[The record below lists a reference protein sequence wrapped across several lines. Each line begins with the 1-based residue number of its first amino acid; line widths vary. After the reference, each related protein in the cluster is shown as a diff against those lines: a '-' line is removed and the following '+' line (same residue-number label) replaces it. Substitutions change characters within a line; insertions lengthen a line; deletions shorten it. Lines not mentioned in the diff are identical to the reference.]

1 MTEAG
6 SFAPTVVGPIDRRSS
21 RELVALHIRA
31 MIFNGRLRHGDR
43 VRQDELADELGVS
56 RIPVREAIIALA
68 GEGWLTVTPHR
79 GAFVHGLDPDT
90 VRDHYELVGLVYG
103 MAARRA
109 AERAT
114 EEGLARLTEAQ
125 VALGNAETPA
135 EVHDTNDSYL
145 RCLNELAK
153 APRLASVMRGMSS
166 VVPGNFFELVPGT
179 IEVQKFGTAAV
190 VRAIRKGAGEKA
202 ADECLQL
209 LRRQGECVIE
219 LLESRGM
226 FAIDEPEAERAAR

>member
-1 MTEAG
+1 MLA
-6 SFAPTVVGPIDRRSS
+6 PIDRRSS
-21 RELVALHIRA
+21 RELVAIHIRS

-43 VRQDELADELGVS
+43 VRQDELAEELGVS

-79 GAFVHGLDPDT
+79 GAYVHGLDPDT

-109 AERAT
+109 TKRAT
-114 EEGLARLTEAQ
+114 KDGLARLAEAQ
-125 VALGNAETPA
+125 VALSNAQSPT
-135 EVHDTNDSYL
+135 EVHDTNDAYL

-190 VRAIRKGAGEKA
+190 VRAIRKGDGEKA
-202 ADECLQL
+202 ADECIQL
-209 LRRQGECVIE
+209 LRRQGECVVE

-226 FAIDEPEAERAAR
+226 FTLDEPTADRAAR